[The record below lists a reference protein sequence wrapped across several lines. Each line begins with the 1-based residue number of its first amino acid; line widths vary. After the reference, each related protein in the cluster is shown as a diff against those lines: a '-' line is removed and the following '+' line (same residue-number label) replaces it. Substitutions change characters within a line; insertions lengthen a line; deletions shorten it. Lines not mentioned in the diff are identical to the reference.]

1 MTDIKRYPVLS
12 HLRAEQTSHI
22 LRYRKGRLVSSAQG
36 GAFWFRP
43 LTAAIADLPVDDRE
57 QSFLF
62 TGRTADFQDVS
73 VQGTVSFRIA
83 DAEQAARRI
92 DFGIDVRTGAYLE
105 TPLDR
110 LSDMVA
116 QTAQQLALDWIAH
129 RTLDEVLV
137 QAVSDLRLLLA
148 DGLASD
154 VSLIEVGLE
163 VTTVRLTRVAP
174 TPDLEKALQAP
185 TRERL
190 QQTADEATFLRR
202 ALAVEK
208 ERAIAE
214 NELTSQIELA
224 RREED
229 LIAQRGANELRR
241 AGDEAQS
248 KRIEAVAQADR
259 ATLGAKAKA
268 EGIGLVEAAHNEA
281 ETARIAIYRDLPASV
296 LVGLAARE
304 LAAKLERIDHLN
316 LSPDAIAPLLQNL
329 MAAGTSKLEA

>member
-148 DGLASD
+148 
-154 VSLIEVGLE
+154 
-163 VTTVRLTRVAP
+163 
-174 TPDLEKALQAP
+174 
-185 TRERL
+185 
-190 QQTADEATFLRR
+190 
-202 ALAVEK
+202 
-208 ERAIAE
+208 
-214 NELTSQIELA
+214 
-224 RREED
+224 
-229 LIAQRGANELRR
+229 
-241 AGDEAQS
+241 
-248 KRIEAVAQADR
+248 
-259 ATLGAKAKA
+259 
-268 EGIGLVEAAHNEA
+268 
-281 ETARIAIYRDLPASV
+281 
-296 LVGLAARE
+296 
-304 LAAKLERIDHLN
+304 
-316 LSPDAIAPLLQNL
+316 
-329 MAAGTSKLEA
+329 